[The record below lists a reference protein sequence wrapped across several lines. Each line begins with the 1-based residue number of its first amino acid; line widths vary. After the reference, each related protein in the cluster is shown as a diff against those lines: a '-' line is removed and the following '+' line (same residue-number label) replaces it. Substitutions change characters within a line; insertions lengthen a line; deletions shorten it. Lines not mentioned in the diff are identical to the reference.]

1 VSSDDGAVRPDG
13 RGRRHRPVIAAIG
26 SWLASADRAP
36 DDAPPAYR
44 RYMDRAEIPIDILT
58 LCTIWLVVLP
68 FIGSFSSGEGWWFA
82 ARGLLSLVYLADL
95 VIRTRLAGPHQHY
108 VFHHPIA
115 LASVLLPPV
124 RIFLSVR
131 LFRRLFR
138 RGNLV
143 NFLGVA
149 ALLVLNGAII
159 VWAFERDAPGA
170 SITTPGNA
178 VWWAIVT
185 VTTVGY
191 GDYVPIT
198 TGGKVTAS
206 VVLMLGILTI
216 AVVTATV
223 ASRFRDQASGSGRE
237 SEDEPADAGSN
248 STAASSAELAE
259 LIALRDRL
267 DAVIRVRAAERGD

>member
-1 VSSDDGAVRPDG
+1 VSSDDESGY
-13 RGRRHRPVIAAIG
+13 RHRSALAAVG
-26 SWLASADRAP
+26 RWLAGADGAP
-36 DDAPPAYR
+36 VDAPPAYR
-44 RYMDRAEIPIDILT
+44 RYMERAEIPIDVLT
-58 LCTIWLVVLP
+58 LCTIWLSVLP
-68 FIGSFSSGEGWWFA
+68 FIGSFRGSGGWWLA

-115 LASVLLPPV
+115 LASVALPPI

-138 RGNLV
+138 RGNLA
-143 NFLGVA
+143 NFLVVA
-149 ALLVLNGAII
+149 AMLVLNGAII

-198 TGGKVTAS
+198 TGGKITAS
-206 VVLMLGILTI
+206 VVLMLGIVTI

-237 SEDEPADAGSN
+237 PEDEPADASSN
-248 STAASSAELAE
+248 STAADPADLAE
-259 LIALRDRL
+259 LVALRDRL
-267 DAVIRVRAAERGD
+267 DAVIRVRAAGRGD

>member
-1 VSSDDGAVRPDG
+1 M
-13 RGRRHRPVIAAIG
+13 IAAVG

-68 FIGSFSSGEGWWFA
+68 FVGSFGDNDRWWFA

-95 VIRTRLAGPHQHY
+95 VVRTRLAGPHQHY

-115 LASVLLPPV
+115 LASVVLPPI

-143 NFLGVA
+143 NFLAVA

-178 VWWAIVT
+178 IWWAIVT

-206 VVLMLGILTI
+206 VVLMLGIVTI
-216 AVVTATV
+216 AVVTASV
-223 ASRFRDQASGSGRE
+223 ASRFRDQASAGT
-237 SEDEPADAGSN
+237 DPADTDPADTDPADIGPVE
-248 STAASSAELAE
+248 TDAPAPASGAETLDLAE
-259 LIALRDRL
+259 LVALRDRL
-267 DAVIRVRAAERGD
+267 DDVIRTRAAAEGRT

>member
-1 VSSDDGAVRPDG
+1 MSSDEES
-13 RGRRHRPVIAAIG
+13 GRRHRTVLSAVS
-26 SWLASADRAP
+26 SWLASVDRAP
-36 DDAPPAYR
+36 VDAPPAYR
-44 RYMDRAEIPIDILT
+44 RYMERAEIPIDILT

-68 FIGSFSSGEGWWFA
+68 FVGSFRGSDGWWWLV
-82 ARGLLSLVYLADL
+82 ARGLLSLVYLTDL
-95 VIRTRLAGPHQHY
+95 VIRTRLAGRHQHY

-115 LASVLLPPV
+115 LASVVLPPI

-143 NFLGVA
+143 YFLAVA
-149 ALLVLNGAII
+149 ALLVLNGAVI

-223 ASRFRDQASGSGRE
+223 ASRFRDQASGG
-237 SEDEPADAGSN
+237 DPDPDDPTIDTADG
-248 STAASSAELAE
+248 TDLGE
-259 LIALRDRL
+259 LIALRDQL
-267 DAVIRVRAAERGD
+267 DALIRARTSPEGRS

>member
-1 VSSDDGAVRPDG
+1 MSSDDEP
-13 RGRRHRPVIAAIG
+13 GRRHRPVLAAVG

-36 DDAPPAYR
+36 VDAPPAYR
-44 RYMDRAEIPIDILT
+44 RYMDRAEIPIDVLT

-68 FIGSFSSGEGWWFA
+68 FVGSFRGSDSWWFA

-115 LASVLLPPV
+115 LASVVLPPI

-143 NFLGVA
+143 NFLAVA
-149 ALLVLNGAII
+149 AMLVLNGAII

-170 SITTPGNA
+170 TITTPGNA

-206 VVLMLGILTI
+206 VVLMLGIVTI

-237 SEDEPADAGSN
+237 PEDEPADSSSN
-248 STAASSAELAE
+248 PTATDPADLAE

-267 DAVIRVRAAERGD
+267 DAVIRVRAADRGD

>member
-1 VSSDDGAVRPDG
+1 
-13 RGRRHRPVIAAIG
+13 VIAAVG

-68 FIGSFSSGEGWWFA
+68 FVGSFRADGAWWLG
-82 ARGLLSLVYLADL
+82 ARGVLSLVYLVDL

-115 LASVLLPPV
+115 LASVVLPPI

-143 NFLGVA
+143 NFLFVA
-149 ALLVLNGAII
+149 TVLVLNGAII

-170 SITTPGNA
+170 TITTPGDA

-191 GDYVPIT
+191 GDFVPIT
-198 TGGKVTAS
+198 GGGKVTAS
-206 VVLMLGILTI
+206 VVLLLGIVTI

-223 ASRFRDQASGSGRE
+223 ASRFRDQAAGVDPDPELDPELVVDGPDRSRVAD
-237 SEDEPADAGSN
+237 SEDRGGGPKRDVAPL
-248 STAASSAELAE
+248 ELHE
-259 LIALRDRL
+259 LVVLRDRL
-267 DAVIRVRAAERGD
+267 DDLIRSRSGD

>member
-1 VSSDDGAVRPDG
+1 MSSEDGTAG
-13 RGRRHRPVIAAIG
+13 SGSAGSGSGRHRPVIAAIAG
-26 SWLASADRAP
+26 WLASADQAP
-36 DDAPPAYR
+36 VDAPPAYR

-68 FIGSFSSGEGWWFA
+68 FIGSFRGSDSVWFA
-82 ARGLLSLVYLADL
+82 ARGLLSLVYLCDL
-95 VIRTRLAGPHQHY
+95 VIRTRLSGQHRSY

-115 LASVLLPPV
+115 LASVVLPPI

-143 NFLGVA
+143 NFLVVA

-159 VWAFERDAPGA
+159 VWAFERTAPGA
-170 SITTPGNA
+170 TITTPGNA
-178 VWWAIVT
+178 IWWAIVT

-206 VVLMLGILTI
+206 AVLMLGIVTI

-223 ASRFRDQASGSGRE
+223 ASRFREQASEGTA
-237 SEDEPADAGSN
+237 DTDDDVPVADAPDRSG
-248 STAASSAELAE
+248 AVDLDD
-259 LIALRDRL
+259 LVALRDRL
-267 DAVIRVRAAERGD
+267 DELIRIRSDSD